1 MAEMQTVSGY
11 GQSTISSI
19 ERNKVLRNTYTLLA
33 ISLVPTIA
41 GAWLAMA
48 LGLDQTMLRSPGLT
62 LIVFLAG
69 AFGLMFGIERNKNSS
84 MGVVLLLVFTFF
96 MGIMLSR
103 MLGMV
108 LGMKN
113 GASLIMYALG
123 GTAAIFASMATLG
136 TVIKKDLSGMGK
148 FLMVGAL
155 VVFFGGLLSFFF
167 PMPALQMAL
176 LFMCLGIFSLFML
189 YDINRIVQGGETNY
203 VSATLALYLDIY
215 NVFQSLLAILGI
227 FGGDRD

>member
-1 MAEMQTVSGY
+1 MAELQTVSGY
-11 GQSTISSI
+11 GQGGVSSI

-33 ISLVPTIA
+33 MSLIPTIA

-48 LGLDQTMLRSPGLT
+48 LGLDKTMLKSPGLT
-62 LIVFLAG
+62 LILFLVG
-69 AFGLMFGIERNKNSS
+69 AFGLMFAIERNKNSGL
-84 MGVVLLLVFTFF
+84 GVALLLVFTFF

-103 MLGMV
+103 MLGVV

-113 GASLIMYALG
+113 GAALIMYSLG
-123 GTAAIFASMATLG
+123 GTAAIFASMAVLG
-136 TVIKKDLSGMGK
+136 TMIKKDLSSMGK

-176 LFMCLGIFSLFML
+176 LFMCLGIFSLYMM

-203 VSATLALYLDIY
+203 VSATLGLYLDIY

>member
-1 MAEMQTVSGY
+1 
-11 GQSTISSI
+11 
-19 ERNKVLRNTYTLLA
+19 
-33 ISLVPTIA
+33 
-41 GAWLAMA
+41 
-48 LGLDQTMLRSPGLT
+48 
-62 LIVFLAG
+62 
-69 AFGLMFGIERNKNSS
+69 
-84 MGVVLLLVFTFF
+84 
-96 MGIMLSR
+96 
-103 MLGMV
+103 MLGVV

-113 GASLIMYALG
+113 GAALIMYSLG
-123 GTAAIFASMATLG
+123 GTAAIFASMAALG
-136 TVIKKDLSGMGK
+136 TMIKRDLSSMGK

-176 LFMCLGIFSLFML
+176 LFMCLGIFSLYMM

-203 VSATLALYLDIY
+203 VSATLGLYLDIY